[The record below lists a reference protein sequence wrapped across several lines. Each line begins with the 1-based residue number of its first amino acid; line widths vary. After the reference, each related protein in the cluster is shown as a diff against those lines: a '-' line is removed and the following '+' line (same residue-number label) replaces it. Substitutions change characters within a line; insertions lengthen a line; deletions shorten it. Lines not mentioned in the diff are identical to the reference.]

1 MQNNDRETVLVNST
15 VSLFIFF
22 IFLSTRC
29 YSKSHITHFNK
40 IYKLKKDIRM
50 TPQRKKTEEFIIKRL
65 EPLDKS
71 GLNVKRY
78 KEFFASLSDSEF
90 DDYMKNIENGNEV
103 LYLYFAN
110 MKDKITIAELRDYAE
125 KIGVKLFERLRIWD
139 EVTKSYYLTPNK
151 YCVLQLPIR
160 RMSQFV
166 DHKMSVPEGDKKID
180 VLSGQVIK
188 EDKGAS
194 ISQVEV
200 QSLYAH
206 NLQNTIIELLKYR
219 GGDLVALSEFK
230 RELEEQ
236 GKTNISRDTGSIAR
250 SVVSMNNLLIG
261 MHIESNIAGNGM

>member
-1 MQNNDRETVLVNST
+1 
-15 VSLFIFF
+15 
-22 IFLSTRC
+22 
-29 YSKSHITHFNK
+29 
-40 IYKLKKDIRM
+40 M
-50 TPQRKKTEEFIIKRL
+50 TPQRKKTEEFILKSL
-65 EPLDKS
+65 APLDKS
-71 GLNVKRY
+71 GLNIQRY
-78 KEFFASLSDSEF
+78 KDFFASLSDAEF
-90 DDYMKNIENGNEV
+90 DSYMKDIENGNEV

-110 MKDKITIAELRDYAE
+110 MKDKITIAELRDYAK

-139 EVTKSYYLTPNK
+139 EVTQSYYLTPNK

-188 EDKGAS
+188 EDKGSS